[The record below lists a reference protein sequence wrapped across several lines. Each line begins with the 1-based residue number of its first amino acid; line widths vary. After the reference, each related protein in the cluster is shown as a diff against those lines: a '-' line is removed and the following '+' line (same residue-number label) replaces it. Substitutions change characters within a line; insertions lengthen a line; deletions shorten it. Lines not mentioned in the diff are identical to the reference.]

1 METKGVGGI
10 TVLYRQVTGRSRSR
24 PAGGR
29 ELTLGTMVRFG
40 HPVDRIRDAPEEIS
54 ADIIM
59 VGLRHRSRGGK
70 FLLGSHTQE
79 LLLTGSCP
87 VGSYARNARR
97 RTD

>member
-1 METKGVGGI
+1 
-10 TVLYRQVTGRSRSR
+10 VLYRQVTGRSRSR